1 MFRRTLVGVVVA
13 LGALCAGPA
22 AALAHP
28 LLLQTSPAAGLVD
41 PAPPTQIEL
50 AFTEGA
56 VAAGSLIE
64 VTDSH
69 GRRVPTGPVKAS
81 NGGEDLSVKLRT
93 KVLGQ
98 VYSVRW
104 AALGNDG
111 HTTSGDFKFGVVGLH
126 GVAPKGAEA
135 LTGQGGAGGR
145 LESQAA
151 AVEGGASIFAR
162 WVGLVA
168 ASLLIGGYAL
178 LFLLSR
184 RSGLGTV
191 PEQTAVGPDAVVGA
205 RALLERAAPLA
216 WLILLLG
223 VSGNVLADASSGLQK
238 QYDLGLLADS
248 PTGISTLVRAAI
260 AVAISLGLLAAGR
273 RPRLRA
279 GLYLTGALAVT
290 VTYALSGHTLTDSHG
305 GALRVAEVEMVLHV
319 LAATTWLGGILALVL
334 FTAGGRVRPG
344 AGALTF
350 APLAA
355 GALAVAG
362 VTGILSS
369 VRNVGHWYFLRWS
382 GYGQV
387 IIVKTG
393 LVLVFALI
401 GGATALVARRG
412 RSPRRGLL
420 RLEAVGV
427 IGVLALASVLAGVEQ
442 GQGQPLPAQAGDI
455 LAGPATATAL
465 TPAGSVRVV
474 MAPARTGPNVI
485 SATIDSG
492 SDDKAV
498 TAGTVSVRMACACS
512 PRSTTVQLSRTQT
525 DGAWHADVSLDANGT
540 WFGYVTVD
548 GKAAPAPVS
557 LVVGVP
563 GAAGAPPID
572 VLSISDLSGPDADRC
587 RQHLLGLELAI
598 GRINA
603 TGGLKGGHKVTALVY
618 DDANSSTQA
627 ASKTRAAISADHP
640 VALVAPCGSAAA
652 AAVQAAGAAGLPSI
666 VGDPGV
672 GPVTAARSFRTAA
685 DPYAEGYSIG
695 QYLTG
700 IVAPTA
706 ASSARTVR
714 YLVAGDAQGARRLRG
729 LQAALAGSKLQIVQ
743 VPETEFTG
751 ASKAQLVDMLNRA
764 STVAMV
770 LDGTDPA
777 PLERALQSLGT
788 GKPNFPPAPIVAS
801 SRVLSESFIQ
811 NGGGL
816 GREGAILGATEVTPD
831 SKDAQLFAG
840 ALPALYPG
848 EFPTLDGLRGY
859 VVGLALKQAVS
870 GGTGAAGIASRLLR
884 PKQFTDALELPWRAD
899 APSVGSQRE
908 IIIAPQFLP
917 PTLIPVQ
924 IGGEAFNGDFFPD
937 GTWINVGN
945 LYGPSLGKPVPP
957 L

>member
-13 LGALCAGPA
+13 LGAMCAGPA

-28 LLLQTSPAAGLVD
+28 LLLETVPSAGLVD
-41 PAPPTQIEL
+41 PSPPTEIEL

-56 VAAGSLIE
+56 VPEGSLIQ

-81 NGGEDLSVKLRT
+81 NGGEDLSVKLKA

-98 VYSVRW
+98 IYSVHW

-111 HTTSGDFKFGVVGLH
+111 HTTSGDFKFGVVGL
-126 GVAPKGAEA
+126 KGAPPPGAEQ

-151 AVEGGASIFAR
+151 AVEGGASIFSR
-162 WVGLVA
+162 WIGLLA

-178 LFLLSR
+178 LLVVR
-184 RSGLGTV
+184 RRV
-191 PEQTAVGPDAVVGA
+191 ADPGPGDEAAIDRESFDGA
-205 RALLERAAPLA
+205 SALMERAAPLA

-238 QYDLGLLADS
+238 QYDLGLLTDS
-248 PTGISTLVRAAI
+248 PTGISTLVRAII
-260 AVAISLGLLAAGR
+260 ALVVTVALLAAGR
-273 RPRLRA
+273 RRRLRA
-279 GLYLTGALAVT
+279 GLYLAGAVAVT
-290 VTYALSGHTLTDSHG
+290 ITYALSGHTLTDSHG
-305 GALRVAEVEMVLHV
+305 AGLRVAELEMVLHV
-319 LAATTWLGGILALVL
+319 VAASTWLGGILALVL
-334 FTAGGRVRPG
+334 FTAGGRLRAG
-344 AGALTF
+344 AGALAF
-350 APLAA
+350 APLAV
-355 GALAVAG
+355 GALGVAG
-362 VTGILSS
+362 VTGILSA

-387 IIVKTG
+387 IIIKTSV
-393 LVLVFALI
+393 VLVAALI
-401 GGATALVARRG
+401 GGVTALLARRG
-412 RSPRRGLL
+412 HSPRRSLL

-427 IGVLALASVLAGVEQ
+427 IGVLALASILAGVEQ
-442 GQGQPLPAQAGDI
+442 GEGQPLPAQAGDI
-455 LAGPATATAL
+455 LPGPATATAL
-465 TPAGSVRVV
+465 AAAGSVRIVL
-474 MAPARTGPNVI
+474 APARTGSNVV

-492 SDDKAV
+492 ADDKIV
-498 TAGTVSVRMACACS
+498 TAGSVSLRLSCACS
-512 PRSTTVQLSRTQT
+512 RRSVTTTLTRTQT
-525 DGAWHADVSLDANGT
+525 DGAWHAAVNLTTDGT

-548 GKAAPAPVS
+548 GKPAAAPVS
-557 LVVGVP
+557 LVIGVP
-563 GAAGAPPID
+563 GAPGAPPIN

-603 TGGLKGGHKVTALVY
+603 TGGLEGGHKVTALVF
-618 DDANSSTQA
+618 DDGNSA
-627 ASKTRAAISADHP
+627 AEAAAKTRAAIAADHP
-640 VALVAPCGSAAA
+640 VALAAPCGPAAS
-652 AAVQAAGAAGLPSI
+652 AAVQVAGAAGLPSI
-666 VGDPGV
+666 VGDPGL
-672 GPVTAARSFRTAA
+672 GPVQAPLTYRTAA
-685 DPYAEGYSIG
+685 DPYAEGYAIG

-700 IVAPTA
+700 IVAQSAAPTA
-706 ASSARTVR
+706 HTVR
-714 YLVAGDAQGARRLRG
+714 YLVAGDAQGGRRLSG
-729 LQAALAGSKLQIVQ
+729 LRAALAGSKLALVTM
-743 VPETEFTG
+743 PEAEFIH
-751 ASKAQLVDMLNRA
+751 ASKTLLTSWLDRS

-770 LDGTDPA
+770 LDGADPV
-777 PLERALQSLGT
+777 PLDAALRLLGT
-788 GKPNFPPAPIVAS
+788 GKPDFPPAPIVAS
-801 SRVLSESFIQ
+801 ARVLSESFIQ

-816 GREGAILGATEVTPD
+816 GREGAILGPTEVTPD
-831 SKDAQLFAG
+831 SNDAQLFAG

-859 VVGLALKQAVS
+859 VAGLALRDALS
-870 GGTGAAGIASRLLR
+870 GGTSASSMAARLRR
-884 PKQFTDALELPWRAD
+884 PKEFSDALELPWRSD
-899 APSVGSQRE
+899 APAAGSQRL

-945 LYGPSLGKPVPP
+945 LYGPSLSKPVPG